1 MNTWISIIKTVQFTN
16 YFELQHYFIK
26 NYRLINSFINL
37 IQIFDMKKTF
47 TLFAAVAYFGLNAQF
62 TSPNTGI
69 TYNLTSLAQAA
80 AGTVTN
86 NGDHFLISQN
96 VTISANDKLIIDE
109 NTTIKLNKD
118 VMLYVFG
125 QYQTN
130 STQLT
135 YTTNVAGEAY
145 KGIRFEDT
153 SSANLKNTTIENGG
167 GLRVNTSNF
176 VMDNCIVRYNQIVT
190 SGAASSAAVQFGSTN
205 GILIKNSQ
213 FLENVGSALGSG
225 ANISVSGTIDNNYF
239 YGNNTAN
246 SNRPQINMGPG
257 GSAGIIITNN
267 QIIGNRTLK
276 LTGGISASA
285 LIGGANNVK
294 IENNTI
300 RDNRY
305 GITVAGNSSYGTLA
319 KNIIENN
326 NTENLPMNGGSG
338 INFIGSGSAIMDV
351 KVSENQVR
359 GNLWGVT
366 LQGTAQANFGS
377 DVAGKENIGMN
388 VFKDNGNGGLT
399 YALFNN
405 TPNDLEAKF
414 NCWREG
420 EQSTDAMVED
430 VITHKVDDTKYG
442 TVNFTPYNCGVT
454 QAVNDVNKTKLQ
466 VYPNPSH
473 GDFSFKS
480 ETSGNIVVTDLSGK
494 LIYSGI
500 VVKGENKISL
510 KASTGVYILNFNN
523 GTSKASSKIIVK

>member
-1 MNTWISIIKTVQFTN
+1 
-16 YFELQHYFIK
+16 
-26 NYRLINSFINL
+26 
-37 IQIFDMKKTF
+37 MKKTF
-47 TLFAAVAYFGLNAQF
+47 TLIAAVAYFGLNAQF
-62 TSPNTGI
+62 TSPNTGV

-109 NTTIKLNKD
+109 NTTVKLSKD

-130 STQLT
+130 ATQLT
-135 YTTNVAGEAY
+135 YTTNVTGEAY

-153 SSANLKNTTIENGG
+153 SSVNIKNTTIENGG

-176 VMDNCIVRYNQIVT
+176 VMDNCIVRYNQTVT
-190 SGAASSAAVQFGSTN
+190 GGAASSAAVQFGAAT
-205 GILIKNSQ
+205 GIVIKNSQ

-239 YGNNTAN
+239 YGNNTSN
-246 SNRPQINMGPG
+246 QNRPQINMGPG

-267 QIIGNRTLK
+267 QIIGNRNLPM
-276 LTGGISASA
+276 TGGISASA

-326 NTENLPMNGGSG
+326 NTQNDPMNGGSG
-338 INFIGSGSAIMDV
+338 INFIGSGSALMDV

-377 DVAGKENIGMN
+377 DLAGKENIGKN
-388 VFKDNGNGGLT
+388 VFKDNINGGVT
-399 YALFNN
+399 YALYNN
-405 TPNDLEAKF
+405 TPNNLEAKF

-420 EQSTDAMVED
+420 EQSTDAMVEE
-430 VITHKVDDTKYG
+430 VITHQVDDPKYG
-442 TVNFTPYNCGVT
+442 LVNFKPYDCGLT
-454 QAVNDVNKTKLQ
+454 QAVNDVNKAKLQ
-466 VYPNPSH
+466 VYPNPSN
-473 GDFSFKS
+473 GNFNIKS
-480 ETSGNIVVTDLSGK
+480 ETTGNVVVTDLSGK
-494 LIYSGI
+494 IVYSGI
-500 VVKGENKISL
+500 LAKGENKISIKATSGVYL
-510 KASTGVYILNFNN
+510 VNTNNEGKQAST
-523 GTSKASSKIIVK
+523 KIIVK

>member
-1 MNTWISIIKTVQFTN
+1 
-16 YFELQHYFIK
+16 
-26 NYRLINSFINL
+26 
-37 IQIFDMKKTF
+37 MKKTF

-80 AGTVTN
+80 SGTVTN

-109 NTTIKLNKD
+109 NTTVKLSKD
-118 VMLYVFG
+118 VMLFVFG

-130 STQLT
+130 ATQLI
-135 YTTNVAGEAY
+135 YTTNIAGEAY

-153 SSANLKNTTIENGG
+153 SNVILKNTTIENGG

-176 VMDNCIVRYNQIVT
+176 IMDNCIIKNNHTV
-190 SGAASSAAVQFGSTN
+190 SGGAASSAAVQFGSTT
-205 GILIKNSQ
+205 GISITNSQ
-213 FLENVGSALGSG
+213 FLENVGSAIGSG
-225 ANISVSGTIDNNYF
+225 ANISVSGIIDNNYF
-239 YGNNTAN
+239 YGNNTSN
-246 SNRPQINMGPG
+246 QNRPQINMGPG

-267 QIIGNRTLK
+267 QIIGNRNLPM
-276 LTGGISASA
+276 TGGISASA
-285 LIGGANNVK
+285 LVGGANNVK

-305 GITVAGNSSYGTLA
+305 GITVAGNSSYGTVA

-326 NTENLPMNGGSG
+326 NTQNDPMLGGSG
-338 INFIGSGSAIMDV
+338 INFIGSGTTVMDV
-351 KVSENQVR
+351 KVSENQLR

-377 DVAGKENIGMN
+377 DLPGKENIGKN
-388 VFKDNGNGGLT
+388 IFKDNINNGVT

-405 TPNDLEAKF
+405 TPNNLEAKF

-420 EQSTDAMVED
+420 DLSIDNMVED
-430 VITHKVDDTKYG
+430 VVTHQIDDTKYG
-442 TVNFTPYNCGVT
+442 MVNFKPYDCAVT
-454 QAVNDVNKTKLQ
+454 QAVNDVNKLKLQ

-480 ETSGNIVVTDLSGK
+480 ESNGNIVITDLSGK
-494 LIYSGI
+494 LIHSAI
-500 VVKGENKISL
+500 VIKGENKISL
-510 KASTGVYILNFNN
+510 KAAPGVYILNFNN
-523 GTSKASSKIIVK
+523 GTSKASSKIFVK